1 MINMKKEYKKPIIEI
16 IIIDDEIMLNSGE
29 VNFDQLLGLEGDD
42 EEWYDMGE

>member
-1 MINMKKEYKKPIIEI
+1 MKKNYEKPIIEVLEI
-16 IIIDDEIMLNSGE
+16 EDEIMLNSGE